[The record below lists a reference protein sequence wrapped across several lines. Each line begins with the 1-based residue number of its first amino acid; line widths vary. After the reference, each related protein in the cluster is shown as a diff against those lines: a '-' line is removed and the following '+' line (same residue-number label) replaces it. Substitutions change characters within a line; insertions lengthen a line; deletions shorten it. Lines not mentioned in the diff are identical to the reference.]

1 MEEESS
7 QAHYLALCHELE
19 EHDYSYYVLHCPKI
33 SDYEYDMKMRRLLE
47 IEKSHPEWKVL
58 WSPSTRLGDRPSGNF
73 SLVSHKE
80 PMLSIANSY
89 SLEELAEFFSRI
101 ERSLGMSPRYTIE
114 LKIDGIAV
122 AIRYE
127 DRVLVQALSRG
138 NGKEGEDITANIRTI
153 RSLPLRLPKD
163 APEFVELRG
172 EVFFSYSTFQAI
184 NDKQQQLKKAVFAN
198 PRNAAGGTLKLL
210 SPQEVAKRK
219 LEISIYNLI
228 AVGNSD
234 SHYQNLHQCVQWG
247 FPVLGQPRLCSN
259 PDEVI
264 SVLKTIETE
273 RDSLPMEIDGVVIK
287 VDSLSSQRFLGT
299 TGKHYRWALAYK
311 YAPEEAETL
320 VEDILIQV
328 GRTGVLTPV
337 AKLTPVLLS
346 GSLVSRASL
355 YNEDE
360 IHRKDIR
367 IGDTVCVAKGGEVIP
382 KVVRVCK
389 EKRLENSEVWNMPQ
403 FCPVCHSQ
411 VVREEDKV
419 SVRCVNPHCVA
430 GAIEKIRFFVSRG
443 ALNIDHLG
451 GKVITKLFE
460 LGLIQTFADLF
471 QLTTEDLMQI
481 PGIRERS
488 ARNILKSIEQARNVD
503 LDRFLVA
510 LGIPYTGIGVAT
522 VLAQHFK
529 TLDQVISATFEEL
542 LSLEGIG
549 EKVARSVIDYFSDS
563 NHLKEIKRMQ
573 DLGVCVAPYCKSGST
588 CFGKAFVITGT
599 LSGISRLE
607 AETAIRNRGGKVGA
621 SVSKQ
626 TDYLVVGANPGSK
639 LEKARELG
647 VSILDQEAF
656 TNLMQSK

>member
-1 MEEESS
+1 MKEENS
-7 QAHYLALCHELE
+7 QAHYLALCRELE
-19 EHDYSYYVLHCPKI
+19 DHDYSYYVLHRPRI
-33 SDYEYDMKMRRLLE
+33 SDYEYDMKLRKLLE
-47 IEKSHPEWKVL
+47 IERSHPEWKVL
-58 WSPSTRLGDRPSGNF
+58 WSPSTRLGDRPSGTF
-73 SLVSHKE
+73 SVVSHKE

-89 SLEELAEFFSRI
+89 SKEELSEFFSRV
-101 ERSLGMSPRYTIE
+101 EKSLGTSPRYTVE

-138 NGKEGEDITANIRTI
+138 NGKQGEDITSNIRTI
-153 RSLPLRLPKD
+153 RSLPLRLPED
-163 APEFVELRG
+163 APEFIEVRG
-172 EVFFSYSTFQAI
+172 EVFFSYSTFQII
-184 NDKQQQLKKAVFAN
+184 NEKQQQLEKTIFAN

-228 AVGNSD
+228 APGDND
-234 SHYQNLHQCVQWG
+234 SHYENLQRCLEWG
-247 FPVLGQPRLCSN
+247 FPVSGKPRLCST
-259 PDEVI
+259 PEEVI

-273 RDSLPMEIDGVVIK
+273 RASLPMEIDGAVIK
-287 VDSLSSQRFLGT
+287 VDSLASQRVLGA

-320 VEDILIQV
+320 LEDILVQV

-382 KVVRVCK
+382 KVVRVCR
-389 EKRLENSEVWNMPQ
+389 EKRPEGSEVWNMPE
-403 FCPVCHSQ
+403 FCPVCHSH
-411 VVREEDKV
+411 VVREEDRV
-419 SVRCVNPHCVA
+419 SVRCVNPECVA
-430 GAIEKIRFFVSRG
+430 GAIEKIRFFVGRG

-451 GKVITKLFE
+451 VKVITKLFE
-460 LGLIQTFADLF
+460 LGLVHTCADLF

-488 ARNILKSIEQARNVD
+488 ARNILESIEQAKHVD

-510 LGIPYTGIGVAT
+510 LGIPLIGIGVAT
-522 VLAQHFK
+522 VLAGHFE
-529 TLDQVISATFEEL
+529 TLDRVISATFEEL

-549 EKVARSVIDYFSDS
+549 EKVAHAIAEYFSDS
-563 NHLKEIKRMQ
+563 THLNEIKKMQ
-573 DLGVCVAPYCKSGST
+573 DLGVCISPYHKSGST

-599 LSGISRLE
+599 LEGMSRLD
-607 AETAIRNRGGKVGA
+607 AETAIRNCGGKVGS

-626 TDYLVVGANPGSK
+626 TDYVVMGNNPGSK
-639 LEKARELG
+639 LEKARKLG

-656 TNLMQSK
+656 TNLIHLE